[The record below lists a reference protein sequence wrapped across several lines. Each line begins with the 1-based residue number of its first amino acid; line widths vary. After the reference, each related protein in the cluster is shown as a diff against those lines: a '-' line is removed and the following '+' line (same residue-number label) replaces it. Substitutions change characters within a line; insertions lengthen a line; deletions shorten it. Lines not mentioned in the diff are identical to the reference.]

1 MSSEHILFSRDNGVA
16 TIRLNRPEK
25 KNALNLSMYGA
36 LGEAVDAAVSDED
49 VRVIFLCAAGET
61 FTAGNDLADFA
72 ARPADGSSPAQRFLY
87 GIAQADKP
95 LVAAVD
101 GFAVGVGLTMLLHCD
116 LVYASD
122 RAKLRVPFVDLGL
135 IPEAG
140 SSLLLP
146 RILGHQ
152 RAAELLML
160 CDFVDAK
167 RAHELGL
174 VNAVLPPAELEAHA
188 RRVCERLA
196 QKSPSALRH
205 TKALL
210 RDTSG
215 TTLERM
221 RREFEIFGDQLRSPE
236 SREAISAFF
245 EKRAPDFSRLK
256 KS

>member
-1 MSSEHILFSRDNGVA
+1 MSSEHIVFSRDSGVA

-25 KNALNLSMYGA
+25 KNALNLAMYAA
-36 LGEAVDAAVSDED
+36 LGDAVEAAVSDD
-49 VRVIFLCAAGET
+49 AVRVILLCAAGES

-72 ARPADGSSPAQRFLY
+72 GRPADGGSPAQRFLY
-87 GIAQADKP
+87 GIAQSPKP

-101 GFAVGVGLTMLLHCD
+101 GYAVGVGLTMLLHCD
-116 LVYASD
+116 LVYASE
-122 RAKLRVPFVDLGL
+122 RARLRVPFVDLGL

-160 CDFVDAK
+160 CDFVEAK
-167 RAHELGL
+167 RACELGL
-174 VNAVLPPAELEAHA
+174 VNAVVPHAELEAHA
-188 RRVCERLA
+188 QQVCRRLA

-215 TTLERM
+215 STLERM
-221 RREFEIFGDQLRSPE
+221 QKEFEIFGNQLRSAE

-245 EKRAPDFSRLK
+245 EKRTPDFSRLK
-256 KS
+256 

>member
-1 MSSEHILFSRDNGVA
+1 MSSENILFSRENGIA

-25 KNALNLSMYGA
+25 KNALNLSMYTA
-36 LGEAVDAAVSDED
+36 LGEAIDAAVSDDD
-49 VRVIFLCAAGET
+49 VRVILLCAAGES

-72 ARPADGSSPAQRFLY
+72 GRPADGSSPAHRFLY
-87 GIAQADKP
+87 GIAQSEKP
-95 LVAAVD
+95 LVAAID
-101 GFAVGVGLTMLLHCD
+101 GYAVGVGLTMLLHCD

-146 RILGHQ
+146 RIVGHL

-174 VNAVLPPAELEAHA
+174 VNAVVPASELEAHA
-188 RRVCERLA
+188 RRICERLA
-196 QKSPSALRH
+196 QKSPSALRY

-221 RREFEIFGDQLRSPE
+221 RREFEIFGNQLRSPE
-236 SREAISAFF
+236 SREAIAAFF

-256 KS
+256 Q